1 MMRAYFIDVGALC
14 RLISW
19 ICRQLCWHSFG
30 AMRGG
35 DFFHNFCRIAF
46 LAAFVC
52 LSSCDS
58 KLFGP
63 DAREI
68 AGGYRLKRVGNPNQ
82 FALTIPYQSGGLII
96 DEIGWRKPLIIAR
109 ASGSD
114 YWEAINTARAQRIS
128 ISEQQRKS
136 DPVYQSIPIEPA
148 EIAWTKLNRHKRI
161 W

>member
-1 MMRAYFIDVGALC
+1 MNEQPTSHRFLFHATWSRHL
-14 RLISW
+14 S
-19 ICRQLCWHSFG
+19 
-30 AMRGG
+30 
-35 DFFHNFCRIAF
+35 HNFCRIAF
-46 LAAFVC
+46 LAVLVC
-52 LSSCDS
+52 LCSCEANF
-58 KLFGP
+58 LGP
-63 DAREI
+63 DSREI

>member
-1 MMRAYFIDVGALC
+1 
-14 RLISW
+14 
-19 ICRQLCWHSFG
+19 
-30 AMRGG
+30 MRGRHL
-35 DFFHNFCRIAF
+35 FRNFSRIAF
-46 LAAFVC
+46 LAAFLC
-52 LSSCDS
+52 LFSCDT

-63 DAREI
+63 DSREI
-68 AGGYRLKRVGNPNQ
+68 AGGYRLKRVGNANQ

-114 YWEAINTARAQRIS
+114 YWEAINTAHAQRIS

-136 DPVYQSIPIEPA
+136 DPLYQSIPIQPA
-148 EIAWTKLNRHKRI
+148 AMAWTKLNRHKRI